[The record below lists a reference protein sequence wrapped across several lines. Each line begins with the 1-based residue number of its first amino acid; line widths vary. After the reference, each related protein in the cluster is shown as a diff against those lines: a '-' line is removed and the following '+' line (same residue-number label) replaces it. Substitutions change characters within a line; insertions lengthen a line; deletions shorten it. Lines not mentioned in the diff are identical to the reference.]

1 MSKLVVKKD
10 KVVSLTYALR
20 NERDEIVEYSDMPVS
35 YVHGGSGDLFP
46 EIEQALEGCAI
57 GDKVTVSLAPAQ
69 AFGAHKPELTF
80 TDDIDNV
87 PTELRRSG
95 AQLEAENDKGETLT
109 FVVTRIDNGKL
120 TIDANHPLAGQHVTF
135 IVTVNDIRDAT
146 PEEIRAG
153 RPGAPAGPPLQ

>member
-57 GDKVTVSLAPAQ
+57 GDKIPVSLAPAR

-87 PTELRRSG
+87 PTELRRLG
-95 AQLEAENDKGETLT
+95 AELEAENDKGET
-109 FVVTRIDNGKL
+109 
-120 TIDANHPLAGQHVTF
+120 
-135 IVTVNDIRDAT
+135 
-146 PEEIRAG
+146 
-153 RPGAPAGPPLQ
+153 

>member
-20 NERDEIVEYSDMPVS
+20 NERGEIVEYSDMPVS

-46 EIEQALEGCAI
+46 EIEQVLEGCAI

-87 PTELRRSG
+87 PTELRRLG

-146 PEEIRAG
+146 AEEIRAG
-153 RPGAPAGPPLQ
+153 RPGAPSGPPLQ

>member
-153 RPGAPAGPPLQ
+153 RPGAPSGPPLQ